1 MGLHSGHAYS
11 LLDTGS
17 ISDKKAP
24 KGPKI
29 RLIKLRNPWG
39 YGEWEGA
46 FSDRS
51 DEREEY
57 DEELM
62 KAFSCKEHEVV
73 DINAQ
78 DGTFF
83 MRYYLCFLA
92 VILRVLCVRIFL
104 SGIYSL
110 LFLHV
115 CLYGWMH
122 VRAAQMCIML
132 IAHHSPSICF
142 QLHN

>member
-17 ISDKKAP
+17 IPDKKSP

-51 DEREEY
+51 EEREDY

-62 KAFSCKEHEVV
+62 KAFSSKEHETV

-83 MRYYLCFLA
+83 MRY
-92 VILRVLCVRIFL
+92 
-104 SGIYSL
+104 
-110 LFLHV
+110 H
-115 CLYGWMH
+115 
-122 VRAAQMCIML
+122 
-132 IAHHSPSICF
+132 
-142 QLHN
+142 